1 MPSRNGVF
9 TDNIV
14 AFRTDELST
23 AVNVGPNTAPQTFTF
38 ARNWW
43 YALNDPPRSTPSLP
57 APETGGTYGIDPQF
71 VDAAAGDLHLRPGSP
86 ASGVGAYAPRG

>member
-1 MPSRNGVF
+1 MPCRNGVF

-14 AFRTDELST
+14 AFRSDELST

-43 YALNDPPRSTPSLP
+43 YCLNDPAASTPSLP
-57 APETGGTYGIDPQF
+57 AAETGGVYGIDPQF
-71 VDAAAGDLHLRPGSP
+71 VAPASGDLHLQVRQPGL
-86 ASGVGAYAPRG
+86 